1 MGDLYQLYPVNA
13 MPVYASPNSGEPES
27 CVSDE
32 VWKMFRLVELTDIM
46 DQKGDTSF
54 IDFFNQFELLK
65 LMKVLK

>member
-1 MGDLYQLYPVNA
+1 
-13 MPVYASPNSGEPES
+13 MPVYASPNSGQPES
-27 CVSDE
+27 YVSDE

-46 DQKGDTSF
+46 HQKEDTSF

>member
-1 MGDLYQLYPVNA
+1 

-27 CVSDE
+27 YASDE
-32 VWKMFRLVELTDIM
+32 VWKMFRLVEFTDIM

-54 IDFFNQFELLK
+54 IDFFNQFESLK